1 MASMP
6 LKSVACEYCGNYK
19 VYSPD
24 GKERIC
30 LQCLDKER
38 ILGKQIETG

>member
-1 MASMP
+1 MASTQ
-6 LKSVACEYCGNYK
+6 LKSVTCEYCGNYM

-38 ILGKQIETG
+38 TLGKQIEY

>member
-1 MASMP
+1 MASTQ
-6 LKSVACEYCGNYK
+6 LKCEYCGNYR
-19 VYSPD
+19 VHSPD

-38 ILGKQIETG
+38 ILGKQIEY

>member
-30 LQCLDKER
+30 LDKER